1 MPRNRRPLD
10 REGGRVRD
18 ASLIVIAS
26 EDTYA
31 VKHYLAKF
39 LTKRVQF
46 IVLPTAGGRSSP
58 AAVLER
64 LDQYQRQY
72 EIGEGDEFWVCIDLD
87 HWAQDNHISN
97 LLLVQQRCRQKQ
109 GYRLAISHP
118 CFDLWILLHF
128 QDPPSGG
135 FRDCEDVAKVLRGII
150 PGYDKKSIEQLPISV
165 EQVEQAIERAKGLP
179 DGESLAPSGPTTQ
192 MHLILESL
200 RAKEAIRLTLTEG
213 RP

>member
-1 MPRNRRPLD
+1 MPRNRSPLD

-64 LDQYQRQY
+64 LDQYQR
-72 EIGEGDEFWVCIDLD
+72 
-87 HWAQDNHISN
+87 
-97 LLLVQQRCRQKQ
+97 
-109 GYRLAISHP
+109 
-118 CFDLWILLHF
+118 
-128 QDPPSGG
+128 
-135 FRDCEDVAKVLRGII
+135 
-150 PGYDKKSIEQLPISV
+150 
-165 EQVEQAIERAKGLP
+165 
-179 DGESLAPSGPTTQ
+179 
-192 MHLILESL
+192 
-200 RAKEAIRLTLTEG
+200 
-213 RP
+213 